1 VNSKINK
8 KNFIIFLITLTIL
21 KIVLAFF
28 YGDTVYEYEWG
39 IIVKNLLS
47 DFSFSYHEID
57 GKKIPSAYMPPL
69 YAYFLYSISLL
80 GFSEFVTVKL
90 VLLFQCI
97 LSSISVF
104 YFFKILKIY
113 FEKKYSIIFSIIY
126 FLIPI
131 NFYSATQVSSV
142 ACQMVI
148 FILFLYYYLSAS
160 SNLDYFKVGIFSG
173 FALLIRGEFWLLFL
187 ILIFYKVIIKNINIK
202 QILITIF
209 LTVLIISPTLVRN
222 YISLEELVLTKS
234 SGYNLW
240 RGNSISTNINGEI
253 IETMEIKEK
262 KIKLKNDL
270 NNSKNINKYEI
281 YLDELYFQIAKKNI
295 LSDPLKYLIHYIN
308 KFFAFLI
315 FNPSSDYPN
324 YYNLLVVIPEILI
337 SLFAIMGIIQNIL
350 SKKINYEILIVT
362 FFYLMLIPA
371 FFILPRY
378 KLFIYPMYI
387 IFSCYFFT
395 FLFNNIFS
403 RKQ

>member
-1 VNSKINK
+1 MNSKINK

-28 YGDTVYEYEWG
+28 YGDTVYEWEWG

-148 FILFLYYYLSAS
+148 FILFLYYYLNAS

-173 FALLIRGEFWLLFL
+173 FSLLIRGEFWLLFL
-187 ILIFYKVIIKNINIK
+187 ILIFYKVIVKNINIK
-202 QILITIF
+202 QILISIF
-209 LTVLIISPTLVRN
+209 FTVLIISPTLVRN
-222 YISLEELVLTKS
+222 YISFEELVLTKS

-240 RGNSISTNINGEI
+240 RGNSISININGEN
-253 IETMEIKEK
+253 IETIEIKEK

-295 LSDPLKYLIHYIN
+295 LSDPFKYLMHYIN
-308 KFFAFLI
+308 KFFAFLF
-315 FNPSSDYPN
+315 FNPFSDYPN
-324 YYNLLVVIPEILI
+324 YYNPLVVIPEILI

-350 SKKINYEILIVT
+350 SKKINHEILIVT
-362 FFYLMLIPA
+362 FFYLILIPV

-387 IFSCYFFT
+387 IFTCYFFT

-403 RKQ
+403 KKQ

>member
-1 VNSKINK
+1 MNSKINK

-142 ACQMVI
+142 TCQTVI

-173 FALLIRGEFWLLFL
+173 FASLIRGEFWLLFL
-187 ILIFYKVIIKNINIK
+187 ILIFYKIIIKNINIK

-222 YISLEELVLTKS
+222 YISFEELVLTKS